1 MRPLDLA
8 QSLLVYLKE
17 FALMRTPKAVF
28 LVLSL
33 VFCTSAQSVESASFD
48 AVRSLFAAMSA
59 FDYARMRS
67 VVTDDFQL
75 LEDGEVWNVEIL
87 ISAIRPGENS
97 YVRRNFFSLI
107 NTETHNDVVWVS
119 YWNRATFT
127 MPDKV
132 SERVWLESV
141 VLIKDQGK
149 WKVQLMHSTPVSDD
163 DVPTNIEFQEHVE

>member
-1 MRPLDLA
+1 
-8 QSLLVYLKE
+8 
-17 FALMRTPKAVF
+17 MRTPKAVF

-33 VFCTSAQSVESASFD
+33 VFCTSVQSIESSPFD
-48 AVRSLFAAMSA
+48 SVRSLFAAMSA
-59 FDYARMRS
+59 FDFTKMRS
-67 VVTDDFQL
+67 VVTADFQL
-75 LEDGEVWNVEIL
+75 LEDGEVWDVEIL

-107 NTETHNDVVWVS
+107 NTERRSDVVWVS

-127 MPDKV
+127 MPDNV

-141 VLIKDQGK
+141 VLIKDQGE
-149 WKVQLMHSTPVSDD
+149 WKVQLMHSTPVSGD